1 MDTSS
6 RTLDPS
12 MGELLVG
19 TKAGGPAARLGH
31 DLTIVMDQWIA
42 EVSWADGRPTAVSV
56 IVQSASLSV
65 LRGDGG
71 VKSLSGAE
79 KALVRSNAL
88 RALDVKRHPTI
99 GYRSDEI
106 VATDDGYR
114 LVGSLAIHGKTHP
127 RAIDLQVTDL
137 GDTWRLTCDS
147 VVRQSEFGVKPYSLM
162 MGSLRVADDVTVTF
176 TASLIKEW

>member
-12 MGELLVG
+12 MGELLVA
-19 TKAGGPAARLGH
+19 TKAAGPAARLGH

-42 EVSWADGRPTAVSV
+42 EVSWVDGGPTAVSLT
-56 IVQSASLSV
+56 VQSASLSV
-65 LRGDGG
+65 LRGAGG

-99 GYRSDEI
+99 GYQSDEI

-114 LVGSLAIHGKTHP
+114 LAGSLAIHGKTHP
-127 RAIDLQVTDL
+127 RAIELQVTDL
-137 GDTWRLTCDS
+137 GNTWRMTCDS

-162 MGSLRVADDVTVTF
+162 MGSLRVADDVTVSF
-176 TASLIKEW
+176 TANLAKD